1 MLGLHCHAGS
11 PPVVASGACSRAVVL
26 GFLTTAALLVAQHRL
41 SGMWARELWR
51 VGTGA
56 EARGHRLSG
65 VCGHRSC
72 GTWAQALGCVRAQE
86 LWRVGTGS
94 QACGHRSCGAWAQ
107 VLRRAGTGAVACGL
121 SSFGSG
127 ALELRFNSGS
137 KACGIF
143 RGQALNL
150 CLLRWQESS
159 LTAEPPGKPI
169 FEMFRDIVVQANLS

>member
-1 MLGLHCHAGS
+1 MGTGS
-11 PPVVASGACSRAVVL
+11 QVC
-26 GFLTTAALLVAQHRL
+26 
-41 SGMWARELWR
+41 

-56 EARGHRLSG
+56 VARGHRLSG
-65 VCGHRSC
+65 V
-72 GTWAQALGCVRAQE
+72 
-86 LWRVGTGS
+86 
-94 QACGHRSCGAWAQ
+94 CGHRSCGAWAQ